1 MRWPLLVGTALASL
15 VVGQWLFGCDG
26 DPAAVVP
33 LDGGAPEAAPTAM
46 PDAGPPP
53 PWGLDTRPPNP
64 TCKAPARPAPKNL
77 DVAIVEPYPTL
88 PRFTTA
94 TDLQRHPTLDRFYV
108 VEQGGLV
115 RTFTP
120 PSTNVTVAIDVS
132 AILQSG
138 SEAGLLGLA
147 FHPKFAQNHY
157 VYLDYTVPT
166 ALTPTPEYPVVFD
179 QLIVRYT
186 SPDDGLTFDPASATL
201 IKRTHM
207 PGGNHNGG
215 RIVFGPDGYLYAA
228 IGDGG
233 LAQWVQDKAM
243 EHGKIL
249 RIDVDAKEPYG
260 IPPSNPFIGVDGALP
275 EIYALGFRNP
285 FRMSFDRATGELWE
299 GDVGEITYEEVNRIR
314 PGGNYGW
321 PVREG
326 HHCYDG
332 YPCDPRNYQD
342 PYLEIPHPT
351 AVSIAAGYVYRGT
364 RIPALYGKFVFG
376 DFGGFIWTIDEDPVT
391 LETKAVALDD
401 TFSRHTTAFMEDLA
415 GELYG
420 INYFGG
426 EIFQLAPRAA
436 TPPSTFPTRLSKT
449 GCVDP
454 ANPAKLAP
462 GVVPYD
468 LRVPF
473 WSDGA
478 DKGRAF
484 AIPDGTKIDVD
495 PKTGDLALPIGSVV
509 LKTFQKG
516 GKPVETRLMVRHDD
530 GGWAGYSYE
539 WQGNDAVLLEGSKDK
554 DLGAGDRWY
563 FPSRIECVRCH
574 TRAAGFTLGLEA
586 SQLDTD
592 VTYAPGRTANQRTTL
607 DHIGILA
614 QPLPSV
620 PSLPRLGDSAATPA
634 SRAAAFLHVNCS
646 QCHQPDNRAGSATM
660 DLRFGAADPQVCNV
674 DPKAGDLGIEGAKL
688 VGPGSPQTSVLFS
701 RAGRRD
707 VHGMPPLGSRSPSP
721 EGVDLLRQWITG
733 LTACP

>member
-1 MRWPLLVGTALASL
+1 MRWPLLVGTALASV

-26 DPAAVVP
+26 DPAAVVT
-33 LDGGAPEAAPTAM
+33 LDGGAPEAAPTAL
-46 PDAGPPP
+46 PDAAPPP

-77 DVAIVEPYPTL
+77 DVAIVEPYPAL
-88 PRFTTA
+88 PRFDSA
-94 TDLQRHPTLDRFYV
+94 TDLQRHPTRDRFYV
-108 VEQGGLV
+108 LEQNGLL

-120 PSTNVTVAIDVS
+120 PSTTVTTAIDLTTVVKVDF
-132 AILQSG
+132 
-138 SEAGLLGLA
+138 EAGLLGMA

-157 VYLDYTVPT
+157 VYLDYTVPAT
-166 ALTPTPEYPVVFD
+166 LVGTPEYPVAFD

-186 SPDDGLTFDPASATL
+186 SADDGLTLDPASATE

-207 PGGNHNGG
+207 PLRPHNGG
-215 RIVFGPDGYLYAA
+215 RIAFGPDGYLYAA

-233 LAQWVQDKAM
+233 LAQWVQDKTK

-249 RIDVDAKEPYG
+249 RLDVDAKVPYG
-260 IPPSNPFIGVDGALP
+260 IPPTNPFVGVADALP

-299 GDVGEITYEEVNRIR
+299 GDVGEATYEEVNRIQ

-321 PVREG
+321 PIREG
-326 HHCYDG
+326 RHCYDG
-332 YPCDPRNYQD
+332 FPCDPRNYQD
-342 PYLEIPHPT
+342 PYLEMAHPT
-351 AVSIAAGYVYRGT
+351 AVSIAAGFVYRGA

-376 DFGGFIWTIDEDPVT
+376 DFGGFLWAIDEDPVT
-391 LETKAVALDD
+391 LEPKAVALDD
-401 TFSRHTTAFMEDLA
+401 TFARHTTAFVEDLG

-420 INYFGG
+420 VNYYGG
-426 EIFQLAPRAA
+426 EIFQIAPRAA
-436 TPPSTFPTRLSKT
+436 APPSTFPTQLSKT

-495 PKTGDLALPIGSVV
+495 AKTGDLTLPIGSVV

-574 TRAAGFTLGLEA
+574 TKAAGFTLGLEA
-586 SQLDTD
+586 AQLDTD

-607 DHIGILA
+607 DHIGIFA

-620 PSLPRLGDSAATPA
+620 PSLPRLGDSAVPPA
-634 SRAAAFLHVNCS
+634 SRASAFLHVNCS
-646 QCHQPDNRAGSATM
+646 QCHQPENRAGSATM

-688 VGPGSPQTSVLFS
+688 VAPGSPQTSVLLS

-707 VHGMPPLGSRSPSP
+707 VHGMPPLGSRTPSP
-721 EGVDLLRQWITG
+721 EGVNLLRQWIAG